1 MELKKR
7 AWTEINLD
15 ALANNI
21 KNIREYVKPEVRVM
35 GVVKAD
41 AYGHG
46 FAETVN
52 VLLENGA
59 DFLAVA
65 CIDEAMQIRKSGIDS
80 PILILGYTAAAY
92 AERLVQYNII
102 PACFDYEFA
111 SAMSKAAVKLRR
123 TAKIL

>member
-46 FAETVN
+46 FTEAVN
-52 VLLENGA
+52 VLLENEIGRA
-59 DFLAVA
+59 HV
-65 CIDEAMQIRKSGIDS
+65 
-80 PILILGYTAAAY
+80 
-92 AERLVQYNII
+92 
-102 PACFDYEFA
+102 
-111 SAMSKAAVKLRR
+111 
-123 TAKIL
+123 